1 MLTFDASDLKNVFR
15 KASPAVDV
23 DEDEN
28 VPVAINGVRTVTP
41 STTPA
46 PTIGDKCN
54 IVRMVAE
61 LGPIRYD
68 EIMKEVRELDTRRV
82 KLTDEARV
90 IAALLTTVN
99 QEKDPR

>member
-41 STTPA
+41 SMTPA

-54 IVRMVAE
+54 LIRMVAE
-61 LGPIRYD
+61 LGPIRYS
-68 EIMKEVRELDTRRV
+68 EIMKEVLDLDKRRAALV
-82 KLTDEARV
+82 VEADT
-90 IAALLTTVN
+90 IAALLNTLDNGKEAV
-99 QEKDPR
+99 